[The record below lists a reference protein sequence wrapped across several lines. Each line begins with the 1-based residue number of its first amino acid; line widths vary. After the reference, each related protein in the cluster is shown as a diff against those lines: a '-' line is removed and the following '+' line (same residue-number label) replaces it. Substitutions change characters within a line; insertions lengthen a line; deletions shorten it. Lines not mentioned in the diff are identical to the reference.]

1 MQTNKKWNKQMK
13 QNIHKANKTS
23 RLNKYKQEKK
33 QANKNQMKQ
42 ANTWKQTNE
51 TNKVKNTYKQANKK
65 ATKQHKEKQKQ
76 RHTYKKRG
84 KPKCLPVQSFS
95 INRKGF
101 WLKDWPADVYDCRQF
116 KGHAHAGFI
125 NQNTL
130 KRSKKAYED
139 CLIQSAKLNRTES

>member
-1 MQTNKKWNKQMK
+1 MK

-76 RHTYKKRG
+76 RHTYKREG
-84 KPKCLPVQSFS
+84 
-95 INRKGF
+95 N
-101 WLKDWPADVYDCRQF
+101 
-116 KGHAHAGFI
+116 
-125 NQNTL
+125 
-130 KRSKKAYED
+130 
-139 CLIQSAKLNRTES
+139 QSAYLFRALALIGKASGWRIDQLTFMIADNSKAMHMQDS